1 MLRGRAA
8 TILISVG
15 VLGSVTACDDGNG
28 DDLSS
33 AERAALESLTDLG
46 DPLPSPGNAVA
57 NDPAAAELGQA
68 LFWDPRLS
76 QDQSISCSS
85 CHQPNLGW
93 SINEERSFGSTGPG
107 GPDPDSEAAT
117 LSAWHSSTVVN
128 LGYQTYAF
136 WDGRADSLWA
146 QAHGALTSP
155 GVHRLTRLELARRVL
170 DDHMGRY
177 VTTFG
182 EPPDLS
188 DLPEEPTP
196 EDQANL
202 DDDQLQRVTTVT
214 VNAAKA
220 IEAYERLLQS
230 RNSPFDKYM
239 AGDEEAMSEEAIR
252 GAKLF
257 VDEERGCIECHSG
270 PALSDGWFHN
280 VGLPQTGDVTGVG
293 ALEGL
298 PKVLASEFNG
308 IGPWSD
314 DPGAAQARLDDAQDA
329 LDNDPD
335 ALEGAFKTPGLRD
348 VALRPMLGHTGV
360 IQDLETWIRHY
371 STGGDGT
378 GFPGNS
384 EITPRDYTDEEVT
397 DLVAFLQALTGE
409 VPESLQG
416 PVD

>member
-1 MLRGRAA
+1 M
-8 TILISVG
+8 G
-15 VLGSVTACDDGNG
+15 VLSSVAACDDGKG

-33 AERAALESLTDLG
+33 AQREALESLTGLA
-46 DPLPSPGNAVA
+46 DPLPSPSNRVA
-57 NDPAAAELGQA
+57 DDPAAAELGQA

-107 GPDPDSEAAT
+107 GPDPESEAASQ
-117 LSAWHSSTVVN
+117 SAWHSSTVVN

-170 DDHMGRY
+170 GNHMDRY
-177 VTTFG
+177 TTAFG
-182 EPPDLS
+182 DPPDLS

-196 EDQANL
+196 DDQGNL

-214 VNAAKA
+214 TNAAKA
-220 IEAYERLLQS
+220 IAAYERLLQS
-230 RNSPFDKYM
+230 RNSPFDQYM
-239 AGDEEAMSEEAIR
+239 DGDKEAMSAEAVR

-280 VGLPQTGDVTGVG
+280 VGLPQTGDVTSAG
-293 ALEGL
+293 ALEGF
-298 PKVLASEFNG
+298 PKTLGSEFNG

-314 DPGAAQARLDDAQDA
+314 DVDGAQARLDALQDA

-348 VALRPMLGHTGV
+348 VALRPMFGHTGV
-360 IQDLETWIRHY
+360 VLDLESWIRHY
-371 STGGDGT
+371 STGGPGT
-378 GFPGNS
+378 GFPGTS
-384 EITPRDYTDEEVT
+384 EITPRDYSDEEVT
-397 DLVAFLQALTGE
+397 DLIAFLEALTGE
-409 VPESLQG
+409 MPESLQG
-416 PVD
+416 PID